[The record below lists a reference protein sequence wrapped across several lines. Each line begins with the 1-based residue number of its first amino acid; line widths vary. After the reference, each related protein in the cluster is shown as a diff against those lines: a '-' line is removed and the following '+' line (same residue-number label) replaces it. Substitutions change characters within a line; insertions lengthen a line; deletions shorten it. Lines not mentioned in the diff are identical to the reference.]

1 MSALQIASFAVV
13 SGHLVKVPG
22 ETNESLQSRWPGG
35 VPSACLNWAQ
45 NAEGYELRR
54 LTTRRAKFFPE
65 YREELLQKVQTQQT
79 QSSQWIVL
87 PQCPATG
94 WALRLLNASSFADD
108 SPIGEANLA
117 QVVHEILSAGEETLL
132 QTLRSRLGLFG
143 LLGLAGRRKLG
154 RRRASALSPVIWEV
168 FTELPHWSPLQREL
182 WRAIRSRRPLPL
194 SASILELAAPS
205 DGLGQAVALLASA
218 QEIRLRSGD
227 VLSSSQIFS
236 EVHSL
241 ARSAAQLLHMW
252 TSKVKIEDMVRGL
265 RDWPLIQLL
274 SDLEVSDL
282 AGLQAMGRD
291 LVTHHMVRFL
301 PSPDAVPS
309 IVLPFREPLS
319 DHDRDIGRF
328 HCTTDFF
335 AEVEHWIQNSP
346 LDARLIAIE
355 VACWLPDCLVWAGH
369 RLQGRIS
376 AACLEADDL
385 AAAAGRRSVKLNG
398 FEGQVHVL
406 QRRITSSTSSRWKCR
421 APDDF
426 SHEDNLEEN
435 VHLSNDR
442 RCSFTEGKDPN
453 DDVDHLATS
462 IDYEVER
469 LGLERIDILKLSI
482 SSLDILRSATRTL
495 QKTNRILLATDP
507 RDTMMQVQFLKAA
520 GFEASLV
527 TSHCAQRVA
536 DDFVGNEIHIPVP
549 EKSGGATPYSFY
561 VLGRR
566 ISS

>member
-355 VACWLPDCLVWAGH
+355 
-369 RLQGRIS
+369 
-376 AACLEADDL
+376 ADDL

-520 GFEASLV
+520 GFE
-527 TSHCAQRVA
+527 
-536 DDFVGNEIHIPVP
+536 EIHIPVP